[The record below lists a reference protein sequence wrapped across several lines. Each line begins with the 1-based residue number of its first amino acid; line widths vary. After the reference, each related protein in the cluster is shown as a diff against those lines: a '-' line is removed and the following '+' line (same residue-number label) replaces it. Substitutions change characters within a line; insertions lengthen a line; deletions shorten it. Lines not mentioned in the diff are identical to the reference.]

1 MGSTSDPRSPDA
13 EAARIL
19 STCLRG
25 EAWAESD
32 LRHLIERESPDLF
45 RVLAEGLSDRFDP
58 RLSEAYAG
66 IFARVI
72 AAVLPEYEPAKLI
85 ERYARVRR
93 PRRYVREDPRTVY
106 VLSRVTL
113 GADVAITAVI
123 LDGMKRRF
131 PASRIVFAGPEKNF
145 ELFSADSRIEHLP
158 VPYGSGG
165 SLRDRIGIC
174 PELAGPGSIVIDPDS
189 RLTQLGLLPVC
200 PEENYY
206 FFDSRA
212 WGGDGA
218 ESLGCLTRRWLRD
231 SFEIDGARA
240 YIAPREQP
248 RAAAEI
254 TVSLG
259 VGGNP
264 AKLVPPPFEAL
275 LLEALSHRGGVI
287 VDAGAGGE
295 EAGRVARAIG
305 VAPVRTWRGSFAG
318 FASIIARSR
327 LYIGYDSA
335 GQHVA
340 AACGV
345 PLVAVFAGA
354 PCERF
359 RQRWRPSGPGRIEVV
374 RADAAGAASV
384 LEQTLEAAG
393 RVTIAA

>member
-1 MGSTSDPRSPDA
+1 LGSTSDPRSPDA

>member
-1 MGSTSDPRSPDA
+1 MSPRSWPSA
-13 EAARIL
+13 
-19 STCLRG
+19 TRG
-25 EAWAESD
+25 CASRGD
-32 LRHLIERESPDLF
+32 
-45 RVLAEGLSDRFDP
+45 
-58 RLSEAYAG
+58 
-66 IFARVI
+66 
-72 AAVLPEYEPAKLI
+72 
-85 ERYARVRR
+85 
-93 PRRYVREDPRTVY
+93 YVREDPRTVC

-113 GADVAITAVI
+113 GADVAITSVI

-145 ELFSADSRIEHLP
+145 ELFSADPRIEHLP
-158 VPYGSGG
+158 VPYGRGG
-165 SLRDRIGIC
+165 ALRDRIGIC
-174 PELAGPGSIVIDPDS
+174 PELAEPDSIVIDPDS

-200 PEENYY
+200 PEESYY

-212 WGGDGA
+212 SGGDSA
-218 ESLGCLTRRWLRD
+218 ESLGCLTRRWLRET
-231 SFEIDGARA
+231 FEIDGARA

-248 RAAAEI
+248 QVTAEI
-254 TVSLG
+254 TVSVG

-275 LLEALSHRGGVI
+275 LLEALSRRGSVI

-295 EAGRVARAIG
+295 EAERVTRAIG
-305 VAPVRTWRGSFAG
+305 AAPVRTWQGSFAG

-359 RQRWRPSGPGRIEVV
+359 RQRWSPSGPGRIEVV
-374 RADAAGAASV
+374 RADAASAASV

-393 RVTIAA
+393 RVTTAA